1 MFVCVALIYL
11 VFGIIGK
18 ISAVFITIPHPVL
31 GGVLIIMFGAFNGVV
46 LSNLKSVDLSSTRNL
61 TIIGTAL
68 LLGLVVPHWI
78 ENYPN
83 SIKTGKIK
91 VFYILTSMFYY
102 LECCDIKQKKQM
114 PLVYC
119 LYILNAISYAP
130 HILLMTAKVNE
141 SQFPKFSFQFI
152 WHWSHNNTFKR
163 KLFCCIPVFY
173 NSLGPEKGV

>member
-83 SIKTGKIK
+83 SIKTGE
-91 VFYILTSMFYY
+91 Y
-102 LECCDIKQKKQM
+102 
-114 PLVYC
+114 
-119 LYILNAISYAP
+119 
-130 HILLMTAKVNE
+130 
-141 SQFPKFSFQFI
+141 
-152 WHWSHNNTFKR
+152 
-163 KLFCCIPVFY
+163 
-173 NSLGPEKGV
+173 KGVLYKSKSIIYSPKCCVVHKDDAQRGKTNITLYCVYTYNLYS